1 MHTKWLEDF
10 IALAQTRSLARAAEA
25 RFVTQPAYG
34 RRIKALEAWL
44 GVALIDRSSY
54 PTQLTPAGD
63 AFVITAQTLLA
74 QLARFK
80 TTHSDVQPNGTKVRI
95 ATGRT
100 LGQTLFPPW
109 LLRMQAA
116 LRDHGPTKDAGAATL
131 DVDIVSG
138 SLHDALV
145 KLEQGDV
152 DLVFC
157 YGHPSLS
164 LALNPSTFTSLTVAQ
179 EHLVCVSAPNAHGAP
194 LHALRMPTTPTP
206 HAAAKPYATV
216 AHIALAES
224 LALARIWA
232 NTTPAFVQSQL
243 RPVHRADFAEPLVPL
258 VRAGLGLSWLPLSL
272 VAADLQQGNLVRVGA
287 PAQDTACD
295 VNLVR
300 HAQSQHVM
308 VDALWAVVKAQ
319 AQAITPR

>member
-1 MHTKWLEDF
+1 MQTKWLEDF
-10 IALAQTRSLARAAEA
+10 IALAQTRSLARAAES
-25 RFVTQPAYG
+25 RFVTQPAFG

-63 AFVITAQTLLA
+63 AFVATAQALLM
-74 QLARFK
+74 QLGRFK
-80 TTHSDVQPNGTKVRI
+80 AAHGDAQPNGAKVRI

-109 LLRMQAA
+109 LLRVRAA
-116 LRDHGPTKDAGAATL
+116 LHTHRKATDVSPDTL

-164 LALNPSTFTSLTVAQ
+164 LALNPSNFRSLTVEQ
-179 EHLVCVSAPNAHGAP
+179 EHLVCVSAPNAQGAP
-194 LHALRMPTTPTP
+194 LHVLAPPT
-206 HAAAKPYATV
+206 AATRPATV

-232 NTTPAFVQSQL
+232 NTTPAAVKAQL
-243 RPVHRADFAEPLVPL
+243 RSVHRADFAEPLVPL
-258 VRAGLGLSWLPLSL
+258 VRAGLGLAWLPLSL
-272 VAADLQQGNLVRVGA
+272 VAADLKQGWLVRVGA
-287 PAQDTACD
+287 PAQDTVCE

-300 HAQSQHVM
+300 LTSNQHAM
-308 VDALWAVVKAQ
+308 VDALWAQ
-319 AQAITPR
+319 ATALAPSDGTTSP

>member
-1 MHTKWLEDF
+1 MQTKWLEDF
-10 IALAQTRSLARAAEA
+10 IALANMRSLARAAEA

-63 AFVITAQTLLA
+63 AFVATAQGLLS
-74 QLARFK
+74 QLDRFK
-80 TTHSDVQPNGTKVRI
+80 AEHSEAHPNGTKVRI

-116 LRDHGPTKDAGAATL
+116 LRLRNPPRKTTDVGAAVL

-138 SLHDALV
+138 SLHDALL
-145 KLEQGDV
+145 KLEHREV

-164 LALNPSTFTSLTVAQ
+164 LALDPGTFSSLTVAQ
-179 EHLVCVSAPNAHGAP
+179 EHLVCVSAPNARGAP
-194 LHALRMPTTPTP
+194 LHAL
-206 HAAAKPYATV
+206 AKPTVAALPGTV
-216 AHIALAES
+216 AHIALADS

-232 NTTPAFVQSQL
+232 NTTPTSIKAQL
-243 RPVHRADFAEPLVPL
+243 RSVHRADFAEPLVPL
-258 VRAGLGLSWLPLSL
+258 VRAGLGLAWLPLSL
-272 VAADLQQGNLVRVGA
+272 VAEDLKEGRLVRVGA
-287 PAQDTACD
+287 PAQDAVCE

-300 HAQSQHVM
+300 LTQSEHAMVDTLWEQSQAM
-308 VDALWAVVKAQ
+308 AMAL
-319 AQAITPR
+319 R

>member
-1 MHTKWLEDF
+1 MQTKWLEDF
-10 IALAQTRSLARAAEA
+10 IAMAQSRSLARAAEA
-25 RFVTQPAYG
+25 RFVTQPAFG

-63 AFVITAQTLLA
+63 AFVATAQALLT
-74 QLARFK
+74 QLDRFK
-80 TTHSDVQPNGTKVRI
+80 AAHGDGLPNGRKVRI

-109 LLRMQAA
+109 LLRVQAA
-116 LRDHGPTKDAGAATL
+116 LHKQTLQRKGKDANAAAL

-138 SLHDALV
+138 SLHDALL
-145 KLEQGDV
+145 KLEQREV

-164 LALNPSTFTSLTVAQ
+164 LALDPSTFRSLTVAQ
-179 EHLVCVSAPNAHGAP
+179 EHLVCVSAPDAQGAP
-194 LHALRMPTTPTP
+194 MHALAQPT
-206 HAAAKPYATV
+206 AAGAPGTV
-216 AHIALAES
+216 AHMALAES

-232 NTTPAFVQSQL
+232 NTTPAAIKAQL
-243 RPVHRADFAEPLVPL
+243 RSVHRADFAEPLVPL
-258 VRAGLGLSWLPLSL
+258 VRAGLGLAWLPLSL
-272 VAADLQQGNLVRVGA
+272 VAADLKQGSLVRVGA
-287 PAQDTACD
+287 PAQDTVCE

-300 HAQSQHVM
+300 LTQNEHAM
-308 VDALWAVVKAQ
+308 VDALCEQSEAMAL
-319 AQAITPR
+319 R

>member
-1 MHTKWLEDF
+1 MQTKWLEDF

-63 AFVITAQTLLA
+63 AFVATAQALLM
-74 QLARFK
+74 QLDRFK
-80 TTHSDVQPNGTKVRI
+80 AAHGDARPNGTKVRI

-116 LRDHGPTKDAGAATL
+116 LRAHHTATHATAVEL

-164 LALNPSTFTSLTVAQ
+164 LALNPSTFSSLTVAQ
-179 EHLVCVSAPNAHGAP
+179 EHLVCVSAPNAQGAP
-194 LHALRMPTTPTP
+194 LHALT
-206 HAAAKPYATV
+206 HAATSPTAAPAPATV

-224 LALARIWA
+224 LALARIWT
-232 NTTPAFVQSQL
+232 NTTPVAIKAQL
-243 RPVHRADFAEPLVPL
+243 RSVHRADFAEPLVPL
-258 VRAGLGLSWLPLSL
+258 VRAGLGLAWLPLSL
-272 VAADLQQGNLVRVGA
+272 VAADLKQGSLVRVGA
-287 PAQDTACD
+287 PTQDTVCE

-300 HAQSQHVM
+300 HTQSQHPV
-308 VDALWAVVKAQ
+308 VDALWAQ
-319 AQAITPR
+319 AMRQAIG